1 MWNDVNVALLKKLW
15 TEGQSAGQIAGR
27 LGCSR
32 SAICA
37 KLQRLG
43 LKRGRKPPTAK
54 PTIVSR
60 PRHRAISR
68 AKAKTPGRSDV
79 LEPEL
84 NSSFKSLSRDRDLS
98 LRPLHRVIPERQ
110 STGHPIEFSKA
121 QLRAML
127 VEAVRNTV

>member
-1 MWNDVNVALLKKLW
+1 MWNLANIELLTNLW
-15 TEGQSAGQIAGR
+15 TAGHSAGHIAGR

-32 SAICA
+32 SAVCA

-54 PTIVSR
+54 PRIVSGAR
-60 PRHRAISR
+60 RRTVSRVRKSGDTNVSVKTLAPDEPRISVP
-68 AKAKTPGRSDV
+68 T
-79 LEPEL
+79 
-84 NSSFKSLSRDRDLS
+84 
-98 LRPLHRVIPERQ
+98 RPLQRVIERQ
-110 STGHPIEFSKA
+110 PTGHPIEFSKA